1 MYLGAHK
8 TNWQNNIVHH
18 LWCADGMFT
27 TGKVLKTF
35 GAQLAPNLVHLN
47 HFPYKKAHT
56 LDKSDPRWL
65 HEKEVD
71 MVKVVLCRF
80 ITSQLDAISL
90 RNALVKT
97 CKMNLRQAGNKAD
110 KIANALF
117 K

>member
-1 MYLGAHK
+1 MYVCIYVR
-8 TNWQNNIVHH
+8 TYIH
-18 LWCADGMFT
+18 LYIHTYTCAFIHVVLFT
-27 TGKVLKTF
+27 LKCVL
-35 GAQLAPNLVHLN
+35 Q
-47 HFPYKKAHT
+47 
-56 LDKSDPRWL
+56 
-65 HEKEVD
+65 VD

>member
-1 MYLGAHK
+1 
-8 TNWQNNIVHH
+8 
-18 LWCADGMFT
+18 
-27 TGKVLKTF
+27 
-35 GAQLAPNLVHLN
+35 
-47 HFPYKKAHT
+47 
-56 LDKSDPRWL
+56 
-65 HEKEVD
+65 

-110 KIANALF
+110 KIADALF

>member
-1 MYLGAHK
+1 MYIH
-8 TNWQNNIVHH
+8 TYT
-18 LWCADGMFT
+18 CAFIHVVLFT
-27 TGKVLKTF
+27 LKCVL
-35 GAQLAPNLVHLN
+35 Q
-47 HFPYKKAHT
+47 
-56 LDKSDPRWL
+56 
-65 HEKEVD
+65 VD

>member
-1 MYLGAHK
+1 MYVC
-8 TNWQNNIVHH
+8 IYVHIYIH
-18 LWCADGMFT
+18 TYIHTYTYVLIHVVFFT
-27 TGKVLKTF
+27 LKCVL
-35 GAQLAPNLVHLN
+35 Q
-47 HFPYKKAHT
+47 
-56 LDKSDPRWL
+56 
-65 HEKEVD
+65 VD

-110 KIANALF
+110 KIADALS